1 MNNTLISQHPDY
13 AEETQYLSHTLQELE
28 KTLKI
33 MQKRASD
40 LSVEV
45 HDKNRRVTNDSSQDY
60 IDLMVGSALLSY
72 ASNKTEALEA
82 VRQAPYFARIDF
94 REDKK
99 QETERFYLG
108 KTSIIEEEDQKL
120 LVVDWRAP
128 VANLYYEG
136 RIGENHYRAPQG
148 EITGE
153 LSRKRQYVIS
163 SGALTGIS
171 DVDIVTDDELLSA
184 CLEAN
189 ATNRLKEIVGTIQG
203 EQNQIIRSDLWK
215 TLIVQGSA
223 GAGKTTVALHRIA
236 YLLYA
241 YAGAIAGDNFMILG
255 PNQFFLN
262 YISAVLPDL
271 SVGEVKQSTFEDFAR
286 AILGKKFKIQD
297 IHHKL
302 RVFLGSQSKPEE
314 IRWLKQESYFK
325 SSQAFI
331 DVCEGYLRH
340 LEWNYLPKEDLT
352 LAGQPFMSYRQLQD
366 LFLHSYRHLCFEK
379 RIPEM
384 KKNIQSKLRTQK
396 AAMQRGLEEKCER
409 LREKIITQYPNDGP
423 QRREAMRALYDKRDA
438 LLRKLD
444 AESKTLIERY
454 AAKLPKTTGLEYYKQ
469 LYTDDELFD
478 QFVRP
483 AAGDFADYL
492 RQYTLEHFRR
502 QTLELEDLAPAM
514 LLAVSVKGLSKNEG
528 IRHVVID
535 EAQDLSLFQFY
546 MLKRILHNCTFTIL
560 GDLYQRIHGY
570 RSIQN
575 WDEVQRIYLPGDK
588 GDIKILQKSYRTTI
602 EVVDKAGFIMERL
615 HMNPSY
621 KAIPFLR
628 HGDEVVYE
636 KLDYPSTIEAIGQ
649 SILRGR
655 TERGYVTFA
664 VICKNQEDA
673 ATVYRSLKERL
684 PSVQLIAE
692 DNAVYDGGISVLPS
706 YLAKGM
712 EFDAVYLPWADADH
726 YQMDDLDGK
735 LLYVSMTRALHSL
748 YLYYEDEITPLL
760 ACQ

>member
-1 MNNTLISQHPDY
+1 MLRKHNICPTRCRNWK
-13 AEETQYLSHTLQELE
+13 

-60 IDLMVGSALLSY
+60 IDLMGGLGAVVLCFQQDGSAGGSAPSPLLC
-72 ASNKTEALEA
+72 K
-82 VRQAPYFARIDF
+82 VDF

-271 SVGEVKQSTFEDFAR
+271 GVGEVKQSTFEDFAR

-366 LFLHSYRHLCFEK
+366 LFLPSYRHLCFEK

-384 KKNIQSKLRTQK
+384 KKNISRNSAHRKPP
-396 AAMQRGLEEKCER
+396 C
-409 LREKIITQYPNDGP
+409 REGW
-423 QRREAMRALYDKRDA
+423 KRSA
-438 LLRKLD
+438 SACGRK
-444 AESKTLIERY
+444 SSPSI
-454 AAKLPKTTGLEYYKQ
+454 PTT
-469 LYTDDELFD
+469 
-478 QFVRP
+478 V
-483 AAGDFADYL
+483 
-492 RQYTLEHFRR
+492 
-502 QTLELEDLAPAM
+502 
-514 LLAVSVKGLSKNEG
+514 
-528 IRHVVID
+528 
-535 EAQDLSLFQFY
+535 
-546 MLKRILHNCTFTIL
+546 
-560 GDLYQRIHGY
+560 
-570 RSIQN
+570 
-575 WDEVQRIYLPGDK
+575 
-588 GDIKILQKSYRTTI
+588 
-602 EVVDKAGFIMERL
+602 
-615 HMNPSY
+615 PS
-621 KAIPFLR
+621 
-628 HGDEVVYE
+628 
-636 KLDYPSTIEAIGQ
+636 
-649 SILRGR
+649 
-655 TERGYVTFA
+655 
-664 VICKNQEDA
+664 
-673 ATVYRSLKERL
+673 
-684 PSVQLIAE
+684 
-692 DNAVYDGGISVLPS
+692 GGKP
-706 YLAKGM
+706 
-712 EFDAVYLPWADADH
+712 
-726 YQMDDLDGK
+726 
-735 LLYVSMTRALHSL
+735 
-748 YLYYEDEITPLL
+748 
-760 ACQ
+760 